1 VVNVNRTKNLTGH
14 RAVPKSIVDALPAPR
29 IMSLDEA
36 IEYLHEDEL
45 LEVTPKS
52 LRIRKMEL
60 DHNIRGRTQKRA
72 KYAEA

>member
-1 VVNVNRTKNLTGH
+1 
-14 RAVPKSIVDALPAPR
+14 
-29 IMSLDEA
+29 MSLDEA